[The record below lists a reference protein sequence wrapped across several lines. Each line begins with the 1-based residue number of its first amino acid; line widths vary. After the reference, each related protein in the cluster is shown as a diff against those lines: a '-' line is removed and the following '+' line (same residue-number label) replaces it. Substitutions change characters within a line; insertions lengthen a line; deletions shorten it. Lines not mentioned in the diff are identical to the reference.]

1 MSANA
6 ETDATIRAAEVG
18 DAGAIARIVSE
29 ELGYPASSEAV
40 ALSLARLLPDAGNLV
55 LVIVREG
62 RVIGYGHAAPKP
74 SLWIGLVAELQTF
87 AIEKQWQGRGYGA
100 RLLSEFESRLA
111 AAGYEY
117 LKLGS
122 RSEREGAHRFY
133 DAQGYTREKIS
144 VRFSKHLKPA
154 SHIPGLKP

>member
-1 MSANA
+1 MSGEA
-6 ETDATIRAAEVG
+6 EATIRAATIG
-18 DAGAIARIVSE
+18 DAEAIARIVSS
-29 ELGYPASSEAV
+29 ELGYSASAAAV
-40 ALSLARLLPDAGNLV
+40 ESSLRRLLPDRSNLV
-55 LVIVREG
+55 LVIEREG
-62 RVIGYGHAAPKP
+62 LVIGYGHAAPKP

-87 AIEKQWQGRGYGA
+87 AIEKQSQGRGYGS

-111 AAGYEY
+111 AVGYEY

-144 VRFSKHLKPA
+144 VRFTKRLRPSA
-154 SHIPGLKP
+154 SSEAVLPGL